1 MTDTQKMRVL
11 DEVQI
16 DQKIRR
22 IAYQIFENNF
32 EEKSLFIAG
41 VQGPGYVLAQMIK
54 NQLEEI
60 SDINIGLL
68 QIEIDKMTPSKS
80 DIRIDGNLSEVKDKV
95 VLLVDDVQHT
105 GKTFTYGIRPFL
117 NIKVKK
123 IEVAVLVNRA
133 HTAFPITP
141 TYTGYELS
149 TTINDH
155 IHVVLEDGKKGVY
168 LQ

>member
-1 MTDTQKMRVL
+1 MTVTQKMRVL
-11 DEVQI
+11 DEAQI
-16 DQKIRR
+16 DQKIKR

-32 EEKSLFIAG
+32 EEKTIFIAG
-41 VQGPGYVLAQMIK
+41 IQGPGYVLGKKIK
-54 NQLEEI
+54 NQLEKI
-60 SDINIGLL
+60 SNINVELM
-68 QIEIDKMTPSKS
+68 QIEIDKMSPSQS
-80 DIRIDGNLSEVKDKV
+80 DIKIDGDLSEVKNKV

-105 GKTFTYGIRPFL
+105 GKTFAYSLRPFL

-133 HTAFPITP
+133 HTSFPVAP

-155 IHVVLEDGKKGVY
+155 IHVVLDDGKKGVY

>member
-1 MTDTQKMRVL
+1 MTLTENMLIL
-11 DEVQI
+11 DEIQI

-22 IAYQIFENNF
+22 IAYEILENNF
-32 EEKSLFIAG
+32 EEKVLYIAG
-41 VQGPGYVLAQMIK
+41 IQGPGYVLAEKIK
-54 NQLEEI
+54 TELEKI
-60 SDINIGLL
+60 SDIEVELL
-68 QIEIDKMTPSKS
+68 KLAIDKQSPTQNEIEID
-80 DIRIDGNLSEVKDKV
+80 GALSTVKNKV

-105 GKTFTYGIRPFL
+105 GKTFAYSLRPFL

-123 IEVAVLVNRA
+123 IEIAVLVNRA
-133 HTAFPITP
+133 HTSFPIAP

-155 IHVVLEDGKKGVY
+155 IHVLLEDGKKGVY

>member
-1 MTDTQKMRVL
+1 MKETENMRVL
-11 DEVQI
+11 DETQI
-16 DQKIRR
+16 NQKIRR
-22 IAYQIFENNF
+22 IAYEIYENNF
-32 EEKSLFIAG
+32 EEKSIFIAG
-41 VQGPGYVLAQMIK
+41 IQGPGYVLGEKIK
-54 NQLEEI
+54 NQLEKISEI
-60 SDINIGLL
+60 KVGLL
-68 QIEIDKMTPSKS
+68 QVDIDKEAPTQN
-80 DIRIDGNLSEVKDKV
+80 DIKIDGDLGAVKNSV

-105 GKTFTYGIRPFL
+105 GKTFAYSLRPFL

-133 HTAFPITP
+133 HSTFPIAP

>member
-1 MTDTQKMRVL
+1 MKTAENLLIL
-11 DEVQI
+11 DEAQI
-16 DQKIRR
+16 DQKILR

-32 EEKSLFIAG
+32 EEKKIFIAG
-41 VQGPGYVLAQMIK
+41 IQGPGFVLAKKIK
-54 NQLEEI
+54 KQLEKISEI
-60 SDINIGLL
+60 EVELL
-68 QIEIDKMTPSKS
+68 KVEIDKSAPSQNEIKL
-80 DIRIDGNLSEVKDKV
+80 DMDLNGLENKV
-95 VLLVDDVQHT
+95 IILVDDVQHT
-105 GKTFTYGIRPFL
+105 GKTFAYGMRPFL

-133 HTAFPITP
+133 HTTFPIAP

-155 IHVVLEDGKKGVY
+155 IHVILDDGKKGVF